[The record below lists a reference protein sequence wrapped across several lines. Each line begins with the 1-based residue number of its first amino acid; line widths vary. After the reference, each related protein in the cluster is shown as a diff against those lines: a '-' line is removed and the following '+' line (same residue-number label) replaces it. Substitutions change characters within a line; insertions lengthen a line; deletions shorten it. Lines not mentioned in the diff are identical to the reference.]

1 MITNVQN
8 ANEEPIKIFNDK
20 CITDCGANKPSDIRE
35 DPFAYYTN
43 DPPDLCGDF
52 DPSDRYYR
60 GSIDYLSTREKP
72 VHPDAGSDLY
82 HDNGRALDEIITMI
96 KNNPLESNAAYQCDS
111 CVNFEDAIFKQTEL
125 IVLWSLDYDFPDCE
139 FKMDMNPTDWLT
151 LSCLRLLQTVA
162 RLLYAVFECECM
174 AIGGWGTFYRF
185 SIEQYLPVAHCYD
198 AVFLLVKKR
207 TWDKY
212 VYLGEELLENEK
224 SAIEKMERYLLEA
237 AYYYIWNVRI
247 SKGDKPSNMTELFK
261 GFNVPNEV
269 EGRYWCFGEVPIK
282 K

>member
-20 CITDCGANKPSDIRE
+20 CITDCGANKPSDIRV

-52 DPSDRYYR
+52 NPPDYYVHR
-60 GSIDYLSTREKP
+60 DSIGYFSTREKP
-72 VHPDAGSDLY
+72 GHPDYKSVLNCDKAKDESS
-82 HDNGRALDEIITMI
+82 LDEIVTMI
-96 KNNPLESNAAYQCDS
+96 KNNPLESKEIYLCDY
-111 CVNFEDAIFKQTEL
+111 CAEFEDALFKQVEL
-125 IVLWSLDYDFPDCE
+125 LVWWDIMDQDFPDCE
-139 FKMDMNPTDWLT
+139 FKIDIDPVDWLT
-151 LSCLRLLQTVA
+151 LSCLRLLKTVA
-162 RLLYAVFECECM
+162 RLLYTVFECECM
-174 AIGGWGTFYRF
+174 AIGRNGQFYRF
-185 SIEQYLPVAHCYD
+185 SIEQYLPVAHCD
-198 AVFLLVKKR
+198 EAVALLVDKR
-207 TWDKY
+207 TWDSY
-212 VYLGEELLENEK
+212 VYQGEELLENEK

-269 EGRYWCFGEVPIK
+269 EGRYWRFG
-282 K
+282 